1 MKWQTGQGV
10 LVGKPKRLILGEG
23 EHPVLDLENII
34 ENSTYSL
41 LLVVLH
47 LSWTCEPGYTHVV
60 YKYQSL
66 PVKVRVQGEVWLC
79 RKKHEDIKMEQDY
92 Y

>member
-1 MKWQTGQGV
+1 M
-10 LVGKPKRLILGEG
+10 VGKPKRLILGEG